1 MAGRKSTA
9 IENRNPL
16 SEKVRPAVQKALGKR
31 IAAWR
36 RSKGL
41 SQEAF
46 ADICRI
52 HRSHM
57 GQVER
62 GESNLTLG
70 TLVTITAKLER
81 TLSELFKGIA

>member
-1 MAGRKSTA
+1 MAGRKPTV
-9 IENRNPL
+9 IENRNSL
-16 SEKVRPAVQKALGKR
+16 FEKKRAAVQKALGAK
-31 IAAWR
+31 IAEWR

-41 SQEAF
+41 SQEGF
-46 ADICRI
+46 ADICGI

-70 TLVTITAKLER
+70 TLVTITANLER
-81 TLSELFKGIA
+81 TLSELFKGV